1 MTNDLESDRI
11 LECSFCSK
19 TQEQVRKLVA
29 GPSAYICDECISL
42 CYDIVQQDD
51 EVPSS
56 DTDDIPSPRQ
66 IREFLDQYVIGQD
79 YAKMVVS
86 VAVHNHYKRLKH
98 PIINDVEIEKSNI
111 LMLGP
116 TGSGKTLVAKTIAR
130 LLDVPFYMADATTIT
145 EAGYVGDDVETI
157 LSGLLQNAN
166 GDVAKA
172 QRGIIYIDE
181 IDKKS
186 GRADS
191 PSVTRDVSGEGV
203 QQALLKIIEGTVSR
217 VPPNGGRKHPQQE
230 MIEIDTTNILFI
242 VGGAFV
248 GLDKIVANRMN
259 RENASMGFGAKV
271 VSKNDSSVRIAEVLE
286 NTQPQDLVKFGLIPE
301 LIGRL
306 PVIAPLDELTE
317 DQMIDVLTKPKNAIV
332 KQFQGLFQLEQT
344 ELDITE
350 SALREIAKTAISRKT
365 GARGLRSVVEHRLM
379 KTLYE
384 LPDLKKIGLTKVV
397 VNDAAIRGEHE
408 PIRIF
413 PTSNVVF

>member
-1 MTNDLESDRI
+1 MVGDLESNII

-19 TQEQVRKLVA
+19 TQEQVKKLVA

-51 EVPSS
+51 VNTKIT
-56 DTDDIPSPRQ
+56 TDDIPSPRE
-66 IREFLDQYVIGQD
+66 IREFLDEYVIGQE

-116 TGSGKTLVAKTIAR
+116 TGSGKTLIAKTIAR
-130 LLDVPFYMADATTIT
+130 LLDVPFYIADATTIT

-157 LSGLLQNAN
+157 LSGLLQNAG
-166 GDVAKA
+166 GDVEKA

-248 GLDKIVANRMN
+248 GLDKIVSNRIN
-259 RENASMGFGAKV
+259 KEHASMGFGSKRI
-271 VSKNDSSVRIAEVLE
+271 SKNDAIRIVEVLE

-332 KQFQGLFQLEQT
+332 KQFQGLFHLEQT

-350 SALREIAKTAISRKT
+350 SALREIAKTAIFRKT

-384 LPDLKKIGLTKVV
+384 LPDLTKSGLIKVV
-397 VNDAAIRGEHE
+397 VDDAAIRGEYE